1 MPQPPEVIRLPPPR
15 FAGPMSVEEA
25 LLARRSTRSIA
36 RDPLTV
42 DDLTQL
48 LWAAQGVTRAQGYR
62 TAPSAGAL
70 FPLELHV
77 AAGSVVGLRPGLYRY
92 RPLEHGLWL
101 SIPGDARA
109 ELCRAALDQRPVER
123 APAVFLFTAVYGR
136 CTAKYGA
143 RGVRYTDMEA
153 GHAAQNLCLQAAALD
168 LKAVGIGAFSD
179 EAARKAAALPPE
191 EEPLY
196 LVPVGH

>member
-1 MPQPPEVIRLPPPR
+1 MPQSPEIIRLPQPR
-15 FAGPMSVEEA
+15 FAGPMSVEQA
-25 LLARRSTRSIA
+25 LLARRSTRTIA

-77 AAGSVVGLRPGLYRY
+77 AAGIVTGLRQGVYRY
-92 RPLEHGLWL
+92 RPLEHGLCL
-101 SIPGDARA
+101 SAPGDARA

-123 APAVFLFTAVYGR
+123 APTVFLFTAVYGR
-136 CTAKYGA
+136 CTAKYGP

-168 LKAVGIGAFSD
+168 LKAVVIGAFSD
-179 EAARKAAALPPE
+179 EAVRKAAALPPE
-191 EEPLY
+191 EAPLY